1 MIDRNR
7 LKMRPPPNMYQ
18 QQISTKICLK
28 SLVIRKYTNKT
39 HNNLLLHGSSAGKE
53 SSCKAGDP
61 GSIPRSGRS
70 AGEGI
75 GYPLQFLGLFLW
87 YRQQRICL
95 QCGRPGFDPWVGKIL
110 EKGMANPLWY
120 SSLKNP
126 HGQRSLASYSPWD
139 PKELD
144 MTQGLSLLLSYSYQH
159 G

>member
-1 MIDRNR
+1 MPMIDRNR

-18 QQISTKICLK
+18 WQISTKICLK

-61 GSIPRSGRS
+61 GLIPGSGRS

-95 QCGRPGFDPWVGKIL
+95 QCGRPGFDPCWEDSG
-110 EKGMANPLWY
+110 EGNGYPLWY

-144 MTQGLSLLLSYSYQH
+144 MTQGLSLLLSYSY
-159 G
+159 